1 MQIKGTI
8 MAILG
13 CNVAHKANFHNLQ
26 QTLEKLN
33 SSSFVQQNFQVCTIP
48 GMKKMKTAEINVS
61 MCL

>member
-1 MQIKGTI
+1 

-33 SSSFVQQNFQVCTIP
+33 SSSFLQQNFQVCTIP